1 MSAVNLVPGC
11 KEGNFNM
18 PKASD
23 LKRGSVVAING
34 QPYIVNQ
41 IDMKAPSSRGAN
53 TLYKVRFNHAQ
64 SKQKLDETY
73 KGEDMLS
80 DIDLERRR
88 VQYSYMDG
96 DDFVFM
102 DEEDYSQ
109 YNLSPE
115 NLGDQALYISEGL
128 EGIMG
133 LLVDGQMIGIELPQ
147 SVVMEVTDTAPGI
160 KGASASARTKPATF
174 STGLIIQV
182 PEYLEV
188 GERVKINTQ
197 EGKYMSRD

>member
-1 MSAVNLVPGC
+1 
-11 KEGNFNM
+11 M

-23 LKRGSVVAING
+23 LKRGQVVAINN

-41 IDMKAPSSRGAN
+41 IDVKAPSSRGAN

-64 SKQKLDETY
+64 SKQKLDETF
-73 KGEDMLS
+73 KGEDMLA

-88 VQYSYMDG
+88 VQFSYMDG
-96 DDFVFM
+96 EAYVFM

-109 YNLSPE
+109 YSLDPE
-115 NLGDQALYISEGL
+115 ALGDQSLYITEGL

-133 LLVDGQMIGIELPQ
+133 LLIDGQIIGIELPQ
-147 SVVMEVTDTAPGI
+147 SVVMAISDTAPGI
-160 KGASASARTKPATF
+160 KGASASARTKPAHF
-174 STGLIIQV
+174 ATGLTIQV
-182 PEYLEV
+182 PEYLES

-197 EGKYMSRD
+197 DGKYMSRE

>member
-1 MSAVNLVPGC
+1 
-11 KEGNFNM
+11 M

-53 TLYKVRFNHAQ
+53 TLYKIRFNHAQ
-64 SKQKLDETY
+64 SKQKLDETF
-73 KGEDMLS
+73 KGEDMLA

-109 YNLSPE
+109 YILSPD
-115 NLGDQALYISEGL
+115 NLGDQSLYISEGL

-133 LLVDGQMIGIELPQ
+133 LLVDAQIIGIELPQ
-147 SVVMEVTDTAPGI
+147 SVVMEITETAPGI
-160 KGASASARTKPATF
+160 KGASASARTKPANF
-174 STGLIIQV
+174 ATGLIVQV
-182 PEYLEV
+182 PEYMET
-188 GERVKINTQ
+188 GERVKIITQ
-197 EGKYMSRD
+197 EGKYMSRA

>member
-1 MSAVNLVPGC
+1 
-11 KEGNFNM
+11 
-18 PKASD
+18 
-23 LKRGSVVAING
+23 
-34 QPYIVNQ
+34 
-41 IDMKAPSSRGAN
+41 
-53 TLYKVRFNHAQ
+53 
-64 SKQKLDETY
+64 
-73 KGEDMLS
+73 
-80 DIDLERRR
+80 
-88 VQYSYMDG
+88 
-96 DDFVFM
+96 
-102 DEEDYSQ
+102 
-109 YNLSPE
+109 
-115 NLGDQALYISEGL
+115 
-128 EGIMG
+128 MG